1 MDVNVITPKGTR
13 EARAIDVDDDAHLVV
28 RYSDGST
35 ESLSSGEVTIRP
47 VAGK

>member
-1 MDVNVITPKGTR
+1 MRLISMNTG
-13 EARAIDVDDDAHLVV
+13 AIDVDDDAHLVV